1 MTTTRETIL
10 QALFT
15 RLQTISG
22 VKVLRNEVLP
32 EKIPAGGLIILRDG
46 DPGEPLVTLSPLSYY
61 WQHLALLEVLV
72 TNADAAQRDSDLDNI
87 FFGLATAINGD
98 VTLGGR
104 CDRVAAQAPV
114 ISTLGIDGAPSVKA
128 ATVNIELIY
137 TTADQLG

>member
-15 RLQTISG
+15 RLQTMNG

-32 EKIPAGGLIILRDG
+32 EKVPSGGLVILRDG
-46 DPGEPLVTLSPLSYY
+46 DPGEPLITLSPLSYY
-61 WQHLALLEVLV
+61 WQHLAQLEVLV
-72 TNADAAQRDSDLDNI
+72 SNADAAQRDSELDDI
-87 FFGLATAINGD
+87 FFNLATVINGD
-98 VTLGGR
+98 VTLSGL
-104 CDRVAAQAPV
+104 CDRVTAQAPV

>member
-10 QALFT
+10 LALFAQ
-15 RLQTISG
+15 LQTIDG

-32 EKIPAGGLIILRDG
+32 EKVPAGGLIILRDG

-72 TNADAAQRDSDLDNI
+72 TNADAAQRDTAMDDL
-87 FFGLATAINGD
+87 FFDLATAINAD
-98 VTLGGR
+98 VTLGGL
-104 CDRVAAQAPV
+104 CDRVTAQAPV